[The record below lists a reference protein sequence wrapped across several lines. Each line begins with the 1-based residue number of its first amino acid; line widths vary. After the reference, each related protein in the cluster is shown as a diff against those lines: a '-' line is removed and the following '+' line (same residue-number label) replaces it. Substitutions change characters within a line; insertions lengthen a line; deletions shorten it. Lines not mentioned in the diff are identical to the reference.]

1 MCRYTE
7 FDTIVNYTSAT
18 DLGERPVPGWGKY
31 LVADHRQCHCKV
43 ERGRN
48 GERESQVIQEA
59 MDKNKAFLNLIN
71 DIISSSS
78 LMCIVFYLL
87 RVPRYD

>member
-1 MCRYTE
+1 M
-7 FDTIVNYTSAT
+7 
-18 DLGERPVPGWGKY
+18 
-31 LVADHRQCHCKV
+31 
-43 ERGRN
+43 
-48 GERESQVIQEA
+48 ERERQVIQEA

-87 RVPRYD
+87 RVPRYDCAFVCVSQILLLLQSG